1 MSYCLLILWLNL
13 FKCVFNRVF
22 FFYFLIVCSCCNQY
36 QKIGKILKKITCPYQ
51 STNDGVRWRARGG
64 IGIVVHKC
72 TMSPFM
78 ESMILCLSI
87 SCLQVK
93 FVPSVFSLWGM
104 LSTPRVRTILTSS
117 IPRLTTA
124 ISMTFQSFP
133 WPNV

>member
-22 FFYFLIVCSCCNQY
+22 FLFSYSLFLLQSVPKDRWN
-36 QKIGKILKKITCPYQ
+36 LKKITCRYQ

-104 LSTPRVRTILTSS
+104 LSTPRVRTLLTSS
-117 IPRLTTA
+117 IPWLTMA

>member
-13 FKCVFNRVF
+13 FKRVFNEF

-36 QKIGKILKKITCPYQ
+36 QKIGKICRYQ

-72 TMSPFM
+72 TVSPFM

-87 SCLQVK
+87 SRVQVK

-104 LSTPRVRTILTSS
+104 LSTPRVRTLLTSS
-117 IPRLTTA
+117 IPWLTTA